1 MMSVFQAMNIS
12 ASGLSAE
19 RLRMDVVAGNIAN
32 QNTTRTENGEAY
44 RRKIAVFSEQFVNST
59 VPSKTQIS
67 GVRATEII
75 EDDSA
80 LQPVY
85 DPNHPD
91 ANEEGYYYLPNVDVL
106 NEMVDLMVASR
117 AYEANVTAMNA
128 SKSMYMK
135 ALEIGR

>member
-1 MMSVFQAMNIS
+1 MSVFQAMNIS

-44 RRKIAVFSEQFVNST
+44 RRKVAVFSEYLET
-59 VPSKTQIS
+59 SKFGQS
-67 GVRATEII
+67 QVGGVRAVSIV
-75 EDDSA
+75 EDDSE
-80 LQPVY
+80 LIPVY
-85 DPNHPD
+85 DPTHPD
-91 ANEEGYYYLPNVDVL
+91 ANEDGYYYMPNVDVL

-117 AYEANVTAMNA
+117 SYEANVTVMNA

-135 ALEIGR
+135 ALEIGK

>member
-1 MMSVFQAMNIS
+1 MSVFQAMNIS
-12 ASGLSAE
+12 ASGLTAE

-44 RRKIAVFSEQFVNST
+44 RRKIAVFSEHLETSRTGQSQVAG
-59 VPSKTQIS
+59 I
-67 GVRATEII
+67 RAVEIV
-75 EDDSA
+75 EDDSD
-80 LQPVY
+80 LIPVY
-85 DPNHPD
+85 DPTHPD
-91 ANEEGYYYLPNVDVL
+91 ANEEGYYYMPNVNVL

-117 AYEANVTAMNA
+117 SYEANVTAMNA

>member
-1 MMSVFQAMNIS
+1 MSVFQAMNIS

-85 DPNHPD
+85 DPTHPD